1 MFHAPREAVMEM
13 SGAGRKARVALV
25 NPAPEEIV
33 QGGWYRMPLL
43 GIGYLAA
50 FLRGRG
56 FEARIAD
63 AKFDRLGLDALLD
76 RIAGFRPDILGV
88 TAMTHEVA
96 RAAEIAAAARRR
108 IPALKTVIG
117 GPHATA
123 LPVETLREFS
133 AFDFAVFGEGEET
146 LADLCGVIEEG
157 GAGGD
162 IPGLAFRGAGGE
174 ARANPARP
182 WMEDIDRLPFP
193 AWDMYGPSREYQIF
207 SSRGCPYRCSFC
219 MRVLGDRVRYRS
231 VEGVVREFEWL
242 VRTWRPAE
250 ISFSDEVFTLD
261 ERRATAVCDLLISK
275 GLHTTPWF
283 ANARVNCR
291 SLPLYRKMREAGC
304 VRVGVGIESGNQGIL
319 DRVHKGITKD
329 KAREMIR
336 LAKEAGLRTA
346 AFFIIGHPG
355 ETRDT
360 IRQTIAF
367 ARELNPTT
375 VAFGVMVPYPGT
387 EIAAMAARGEGGYR
401 LLSRD
406 WSAYDKYF
414 GGALEMAD
422 IPRRELDRW
431 QARAYLSFYIRNRR
445 LFSLA
450 RFLSSRR
457 ASVAHYL
464 RRLLRRRA

>member
-1 MFHAPREAVMEM
+1 MEM
-13 SGAGRKARVALV
+13 SAARRTFKVMLV

-43 GIGYLAA
+43 GLGYLAA
-50 FLRGRG
+50 YLRQHGYPV
-56 FEARIAD
+56 AITD
-63 AKFDRLGLDALLD
+63 AKFDRLGLDAVLSRVRVFSPSL
-76 RIAGFRPDILGV
+76 LGV
-88 TAMTHEVA
+88 TAMTHEVT
-96 RAAEIAAAARRR
+96 RAAEIAASAKRLLPGLWA
-108 IPALKTVIG
+108 VIG

-123 LPVETLREFS
+123 LPAETLAEFP
-133 AFDFAVFGEGEET
+133 AFDSAVSGEGEET
-146 LADLCGVIEEG
+146 LLELSNTLSRG
-157 GAGGD
+157 GSLAG
-162 IPGLAFRGAGGE
+162 IAGLALRGVGGVVST
-174 ARANPARP
+174 NPARP
-182 WMEDIDRLPFP
+182 WRKEIDSLPLP
-193 AWDMYGPSREYQIF
+193 AWDLYGPSREYQIF

-231 VEGVVREFEWL
+231 VEGVVKEFEWL
-242 VRTWRPAE
+242 VRNWRPAE

-261 ERRATAVCDLLISK
+261 ERRATAICDRLIAR
-275 GLHTTPWF
+275 GLSATHWF
-283 ANARVNCR
+283 ANARVDCR
-291 SLPLYRKMREAGC
+291 SAALYRKMHEAGC
-304 VRVGVGIESGNQGIL
+304 VRVGVGIESGNQDIL
-319 DRVHKGITKD
+319 DRVHKGITKE

-336 LAKEAGLRTA
+336 LAREAGLQTA

-387 EIAAMAARGEGGYR
+387 EIAVMAARGEGGYK
-401 LLSRD
+401 LLSRN
-406 WSAYDKYF
+406 WNAYDKYF
-414 GGALEMAD
+414 GGALEMVD
-422 IPRRELDRW
+422 IPRRELERW

-457 ASVAHYL
+457 ASVLHYL
-464 RRLLRRRA
+464 RRILRRRA